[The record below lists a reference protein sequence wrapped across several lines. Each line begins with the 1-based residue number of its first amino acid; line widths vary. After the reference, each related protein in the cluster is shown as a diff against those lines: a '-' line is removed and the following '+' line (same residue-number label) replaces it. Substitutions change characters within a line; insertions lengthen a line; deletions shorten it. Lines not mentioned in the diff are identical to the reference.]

1 MEDLYRWDCQT
12 DRGHSSYSI
21 IPFEGGKYYGLFICY
36 TFPDDD
42 MSMTEF
48 NLEHTGYMYNS
59 GIFKVIGCAL
69 VSAQGLPDEA
79 QFKSVLE
86 CKKYIS
92 ETCSE
97 YLEWKRSIL

>member
-59 GIFKVIGCAL
+59 GIFKVIGCA
-69 VSAQGLPDEA
+69 
-79 QFKSVLE
+79 SVLE